1 MIFFSFL
8 NGVFCVWVMQ
18 SVALLDWEVYL
29 SKEGNDVSMFKRE
42 RVFFL
47 QGISLE
53 KKQIQKESE

>member
-1 MIFFSFL
+1 MIFFFL

-29 SKEGNDVSMFKRE
+29 SQEGNDVSMFKRE

-53 KKQIQKESE
+53 KKTNSKRK